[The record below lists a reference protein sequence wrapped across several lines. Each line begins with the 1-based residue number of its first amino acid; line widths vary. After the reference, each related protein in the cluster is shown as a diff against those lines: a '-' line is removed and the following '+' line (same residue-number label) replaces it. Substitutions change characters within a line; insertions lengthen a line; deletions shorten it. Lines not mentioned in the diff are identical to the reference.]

1 MSAFSQ
7 WRAAASN
14 ADLEGFLS
22 DTALLRTT
30 LASIS
35 KQQASSAQ
43 LAKAIADKTEAGAAL
58 RQRQATLTTTAAP
71 SCCTTGCSLY
81 GHVSLW

>member
-14 ADLEGFLS
+14 ADLQGFLS

-30 LASIS
+30 LATIS
-35 KQQASSAQ
+35 AQQASSAQ
-43 LAKAIADKTEAGAAL
+43 LAKAIADKTEAGAAML
-58 RQRQATLTTTAAP
+58 PAGCTLCKSHIAQQQRHLPA
-71 SCCTTGCSLY
+71 
-81 GHVSLW
+81 